1 MFVPRLAS
9 FCSVLLWCATAPSL
23 AAQSGSGFVLQKR
36 AGVVFVKPQP
46 WSRDSEATVF
56 EFQGFINRTA
66 DGGFGAGYYEF
77 QTKNADRR
85 QIPTARIV
93 KLVIYPDV
101 QEFGDVVGQQD
112 RWVLVS
118 AIEELERVAAKYPS
132 SRSYLEPSIGKLNE
146 ELAQF
151 DSGNVKSEG
160 VWISRQTYIKRMA
173 TKLASQLKAEIAR
186 AQPPSSMNL
195 EDDPR
200 FISLKE
206 LAGTDVEAK
215 RLATEVSTHL
225 EALVREEKRRDLLA
239 KLARPTTTL
248 AEAKAMVEQL
258 RALRPNEDPKAA
270 AFVKT
275 WNSGL
280 VTAEAASAEAEEI
293 CASLER
299 ELADFNSPE
308 GLPPISAELDKQIFA
323 LKGRITRF
331 MATHPPNQLVGMTQ
345 RAAAICDTEADFTK
359 LKAILVGKQYL
370 DAKDVLDALAGR
382 ASLVGPQTV
391 RVVATL
397 QRSTVEKIEEFTRL
411 RAEGKLL
418 AESGKKLEALEKFDA
433 AFAVVPDAEVGQQI
447 SQLKEEVSA
456 VSSEVR

>member
-9 FCSVLLWCATAPSL
+9 FCCILLWCATGPLPAT
-23 AAQSGSGFVLQKR
+23 QSGSGFVLQKR

-46 WSRDSEATVF
+46 WSRDSEATVL
-56 EFQGFINRTA
+56 EFQAFINRTA

-101 QEFGDVVGQQD
+101 QEFGDILGQQD
-112 RWVLVS
+112 RRVLVS
-118 AIEELERVAAKYPS
+118 AIEDLERVAVKYPS

-146 ELAQF
+146 EIAQF

-160 VWISRQTYIKRMA
+160 VWISRQIYIKRLA
-173 TKLASQLKAEIAR
+173 TKLASQLKAEITR

-200 FISLKE
+200 FISLKD
-206 LAGTDVEAK
+206 LAGTDAEAQ
-215 RLATEVSTHL
+215 RLTTEVSTHL
-225 EALVREEKRRDLLA
+225 EALVRDEKRRNLLA
-239 KLARPTTTL
+239 KLDRPTTTL
-248 AEAKAMVEQL
+248 SEAKATVEQL
-258 RALRPNEDPKAA
+258 KALRPSEDPKAA

-275 WNSGL
+275 WNAGL
-280 VTAEAASAEAEEI
+280 VIAEAASAEAEEI
-293 CASLER
+293 GASLER
-299 ELADFNSPE
+299 ELEDFNSPE
-308 GLPPISAELDKQIFA
+308 GLPTISAELDKQIFA
-323 LKGRITRF
+323 LKGKIARF
-331 MATHPPNQLVGMTQ
+331 TATHPPSQLIEMTQ
-345 RAAAICDTEADFTK
+345 RAAAICDTEAGFIK
-359 LKAILVGKQYL
+359 LKAIFVGKQYL
-370 DAKDVLDALAGR
+370 DAKDVLDDLARR
-382 ASLVGPQTV
+382 ASLIGPQTV
-391 RVVATL
+391 RVVTTL
-397 QRSTVEKIEEFTRL
+397 QRSTVKRIEEFTRL

-456 VSSEVR
+456 VSSKVR

>member
-1 MFVPRLAS
+1 MFVPRLAC
-9 FCSVLLWCATAPSL
+9 FFSVLLWCATAPL
-23 AAQSGSGFVLQKR
+23 PAAQSGSGFVLQKR
-36 AGVVFVKPQP
+36 AGVVLVKPQP
-46 WSRDSEATVF
+46 WSRDNEATVL
-56 EFQGFINRTA
+56 EFQAFINRTA

-101 QEFGDVVGQQD
+101 QEFGDIIGQPD
-112 RWVLVS
+112 RRVLVS
-118 AIEELERVAAKYPS
+118 VIEELERVAAKYPS
-132 SRSYLEPSIGKLNE
+132 SRSYLAPSIGKVTDE
-146 ELAQF
+146 ITQF

-160 VWISRQTYIKRMA
+160 VWIPKQTYIKRLA
-173 TKLASQLKAEIAR
+173 TKLAGQLKAEIAR
-186 AQPPSSMNL
+186 AQPPSSMKL
-195 EDDPR
+195 EEDPR
-200 FISLKE
+200 FISLKG
-206 LAGTDVEAK
+206 LAGTDEQAQ

-225 EALVREEKRRDLLA
+225 EGLVRDEKRKDLLA
-239 KLARPTTTL
+239 RLARPSTTL
-248 AEAKAMVEQL
+248 SEAKAMVEQL
-258 RALRPNEDPKAA
+258 RALRPSEDPKAA

-275 WNSGL
+275 WTSGL

-299 ELADFNSPE
+299 ELAEFKSPE
-308 GLPPISAELDKQIFA
+308 GLPTISAELDKQIFA
-323 LKGRITRF
+323 LNGRITRF
-331 MATHPPNQLVGMTQ
+331 MATHPPSQLVGLTQ
-345 RAAAICDTEADFTK
+345 RAAAVCDTEADFTK
-359 LKAILVGKQYL
+359 LKAIFVGKQYL
-370 DAKDVLDALAGR
+370 DAKDVLDNLAGR
-382 ASLVGPQTV
+382 ASLIGPQTV
-391 RVVATL
+391 RVVTTL
-397 QRSTVEKIEEFTRL
+397 QRSTVERIEEFTRL